1 MRSIH
6 SILSGRVSSIRKRV
20 VKSNPRTRRNAASR
34 QAGAHPGFTG
44 LSLSEQLA
52 RASQRIRGSRHG
64 RRTG

>member
-20 VKSNPRTRRNAASR
+20 VKSKPRTRRTATGNVSL
-34 QAGAHPGFTG
+34 PGFTG
-44 LSLSEQLA
+44 LSEQLERLA
-52 RASQRIRGSRHG
+52 RASERLRGSRHG